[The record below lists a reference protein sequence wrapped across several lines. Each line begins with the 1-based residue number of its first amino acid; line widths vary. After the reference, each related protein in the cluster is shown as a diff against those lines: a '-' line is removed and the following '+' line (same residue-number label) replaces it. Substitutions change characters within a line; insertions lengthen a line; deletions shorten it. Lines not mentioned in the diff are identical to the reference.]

1 MEYNSI
7 FISENNFTFIHLFFL
22 PPISN
27 ISASPFISS
36 FEIASFF
43 ILSLCQAWFNHDHL
57 DGNNSI
63 LTGYQAPVHDCAYPN
78 TDINHIMSFLCL
90 EPSNG
95 FSSDSEQRPKP
106 LAGPLATLH
115 LCWSSNTSWC
125 VPTSRPLSCP
135 LLYFKHYPARIH
147 LAHFLAAFVS
157 LLICQLIRESSPR
170 YSI

>member
-1 MEYNSI
+1 MTTSALALPFLCLLCVLHSLPTSCSI
-7 FISENNFTFIHLFFL
+7 PSSSPSSLHISSPSILSITFIHLFFL

-63 LTGYQAPVHDCAYPN
+63 LTGYQAPIHDCAYPN

-106 LAGPLATLH
+106 LAGPLATL
-115 LCWSSNTSWC
+115 S
-125 VPTSRPLSCP
+125 
-135 LLYFKHYPARIH
+135 
-147 LAHFLAAFVS
+147 S
-157 LLICQLIRESSPR
+157 LLIL
-170 YSI
+170 